1 LSKPSSIS
9 RHLKTCIP
17 RAQTLQRIIVCAQL
31 AGDGS
36 LAVTCAADECARLLL
51 GAVQW
56 RAEDMLSES
65 LLTYA
70 VHAVEKS
77 RTEPRLLLVL
87 DFITVVSVSC
97 YRTEAEGQENS
108 AVKNFWYGRS
118 ALCYWLSTGKVFGS
132 LIRNAIVVSATGY
145 RSFFFAAI
153 FRSFVHNSL
162 KASVIFSFSDILLWL
177 EKGIMTKLT
186 IFSTRPPPDACNPFY
201 LVSVYRNVTFCFAA
215 LVLY

>member
-1 LSKPSSIS
+1 
-9 RHLKTCIP
+9 
-17 RAQTLQRIIVCAQL
+17 VCAQL

-108 AVKNFWYGRS
+108 AVKNF
-118 ALCYWLSTGKVFGS
+118 
-132 LIRNAIVVSATGY
+132 
-145 RSFFFAAI
+145 
-153 FRSFVHNSL
+153 
-162 KASVIFSFSDILLWL
+162 
-177 EKGIMTKLT
+177 
-186 IFSTRPPPDACNPFY
+186 
-201 LVSVYRNVTFCFAA
+201 
-215 LVLY
+215 